1 MLALLDGEGLPERV
15 RSGAAE
21 VFRRLAAAEGA
32 IHGRDPSEVHFHE
45 IAGID
50 TAVDVIGVFLA
61 LESLGIRSVSATPP
75 ATGQGV
81 LRCAHGTLPLPA
93 PATLEILKR
102 GEVPFTRTEEPH
114 ELLTP
119 TGAALL
125 SVIVDDFGP
134 GPSVRAVSVGYGA
147 GSRDLPER
155 PNVLRA
161 TIGRPLD
168 PSRPSGLAADTVWE
182 LRATVDDMTPEA
194 VGHAL
199 EAALGAGAVEAYAAP
214 VVMKKSRP
222 GLEITCLA
230 PRRAVEAVEEALL
243 RETSTFG
250 WRRQRV
256 PRTVLPREVRTVEV
270 AGHPVRVKIARRDG
284 GGEGGLLRAS
294 AEFDDCRRAAAAEGL
309 ALSEVRFRA
318 EAAAREA
325 ETRRNG
331 G

>member
-1 MLALLDGEGLPERV
+1 MLALLEADGLPERT
-15 RSGAAE
+15 REGAAK
-21 VFRRLAAAEGA
+21 VFRLLAEAEA
-32 IHGRDPSEVHFHE
+32 TIHGRAPEEVHFHE

-50 TAVDVIGVFLA
+50 TAVDVIGAFLA
-61 LESLGIRSVSATPP
+61 LESLDARTVSATPLS
-75 ATGQGV
+75 TGQGL

-102 GEVPFTRTEEPH
+102 GEVPFVRTEEPH

-125 SVIVDDFGP
+125 AVMVDAFGP
-134 GPSVRAVSVGYGA
+134 GPAGGAVSVGYGA
-147 GSRDLPER
+147 GSRDLPGR

-161 TIGRPLD
+161 TLARRLD
-168 PSRPSGLAADTVWE
+168 AAPPAGLAADTVWE

-194 VGHAL
+194 IGHAL

-222 GLEITCLA
+222 GLELTCLA
-230 PRRAVEAVEEALL
+230 PPEALASVEEALL

-250 WRRQRV
+250 WRRQAV
-256 PRTVLPREVRTVEV
+256 PRAVLPRTLRTVEV
-270 AGHPVRVKIARRDG
+270 AGHPVRVKIARRAGAGAG
-284 GGEGGLLRAS
+284 GCLRAA
-294 AEFDDCRRAAAAEGL
+294 AEYDDCRRAAAAEGL
-309 ALSEVRFRA
+309 SLAEVRFRA

-325 ETRRNG
+325 ESGRPG
-331 G
+331 P